1 MIEHK
6 FEDAT
11 IVDKKSWGN
20 RRNIRLEDIKG
31 IHELIS
37 ELVSIV
43 SCNGNILINV
53 GPTREGTIIPIFE
66 ERLRQLGGWLKVNGE
81 AIYRTRP
88 WIHQKD
94 SKPTQPQ
101 VWYTSKGSTVYGIVL
116 GWPTQSQL
124 FLSDLKVSGSTKIH
138 LLGYCNPLKFLNQ
151 KDGTI
156 KILFPPLDKFAR
168 TCGKFCRWAYTL
180 KVTNSKSVQRDS
192 DRLRMHNHIEIQHQ
206 PGADVIDIELDEILN
221 NS

>member
-1 MIEHK
+1 MFILSVFFTLK
-6 FEDAT
+6 CNDFS
-11 IVDKKSWGN
+11 K
-20 RRNIRLEDIKG
+20 LFQFC
-31 IHELIS
+31 
-37 ELVSIV
+37 
-43 SCNGNILINV
+43 CNGNILINV

-124 FLSDLKVSGSTKIH
+124 FLSDLKVSGSAKIH
-138 LLGYCNPLKFLNQ
+138 LLGYRNPLKFLNQ
-151 KDGTI
+151 KDGKI
-156 KILFPPLDKFAR
+156 KILGSLCFLD
-168 TCGKFCRWAYTL
+168 L
-180 KVTNSKSVQRDS
+180 N
-192 DRLRMHNHIEIQHQ
+192 LNHF
-206 PGADVIDIELDEILN
+206 
-221 NS
+221 